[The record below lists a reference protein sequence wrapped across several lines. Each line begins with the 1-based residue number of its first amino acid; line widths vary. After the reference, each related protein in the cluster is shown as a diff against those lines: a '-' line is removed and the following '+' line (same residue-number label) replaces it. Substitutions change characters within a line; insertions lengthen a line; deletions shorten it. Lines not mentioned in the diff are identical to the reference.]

1 MGAPFPCGVLVSG
14 KDAAFARAL
23 EGGASQVHPLGEEH
37 GWRVGRVV
45 DPFGHHWE
53 IASQLSA

>member
-1 MGAPFPCGVLVSG
+1 MILTVRDPDMVFRQALAAGAKQISPVS
-14 KDAAFARAL
+14 
-23 EGGASQVHPLGEEH
+23 EGH

-53 IASQLSA
+53 VGHPLDA